1 MRPRY
6 LLFQK
11 AEAALIEEKAEKLFG
26 LTRLLDEYLVG
37 DFRSI
42 LQKAQPTPATKQEK
56 IRVLNQALGPF
67 TDMVAGAFPG
77 VGVGYYCRELQAIVT
92 YGPSSQ
98 FGSKVG
104 LDLGP
109 DHIGWQAMELGRE
122 VVGVGSMVRG
132 EIMNCV
138 RPLMRNGEAVGF
150 VWANETLADIYAQ
163 IQVGARK
170 VFFSQD
176 IQPILG
182 LTGLLLFAS
191 RSLLMPPGLPARVLT
206 SREARRARRGKRDL
220 SSILPYVHSINR
232 MHRYVMLFLNSLS
245 VGVLV
250 ANSRGQIIFV
260 SDGLLRIVE
269 RQREELVGMQCS
281 RFLDSIGLEPSK
293 VLGIGAEA
301 RNRFIKVP
309 LKLPSGTREILVIAT
324 TVGNEPSDYEG
335 TVLLLED
342 LESAAHEEER
352 MQRAE
357 KLAAVGELAAAIAHE
372 IRNPL
377 TIVAGSIQLIPQKLH
392 DKDFLINSTKI
403 LGEELARVNR
413 TVEALLNFARFS
425 RPRWTT
431 LDINQVTQRAVDVIR
446 AYARASAVTI
456 RESYWG
462 EQPLIIEG
470 DPEHLQQAFLNIML
484 NALQAMPSGGELR
497 VSTGQKVGSSY
508 VQVSFEDT
516 GVGIPEEEQAKIFD
530 MFYSTKKGGTGLGL
544 PLVQRIIDEH
554 KGFIELRS
562 RPGVGTCFT
571 VNLPVQQLFL
581 KLTEYQLRGEI

>member
-26 LTRLLDEYLVG
+26 LTRLLDKHLAE
-37 DFRSI
+37 DFDAI
-42 LQKAQPTPATKQEK
+42 LRKAQPRPATKQEK
-56 IRVLNQALGPF
+56 IRVLNEALGPF
-67 TDMVAGAFPG
+67 TDMVAEAFPG
-77 VGVGYYCRELQAIVT
+77 VGVGYYCKDLQAIVT

-109 DHIGWQAMELGRE
+109 GHIGWQAMELGRE

-138 RPLMRNGEAVGF
+138 RPLIRGGKAIGF

-191 RSLLMPPGLPARVLT
+191 RSLLMPPRLPARVLA
-206 SREARRARRGKRDL
+206 SREARRSRRRKQHFHTL
-220 SSILPYVHSINR
+220 LPYIHSINR

-250 ANSRGQIIFV
+250 ANARGKIIFA

-269 RQREELVGMQCS
+269 RQREDLLGMQCH
-281 RFLDSIGLEPSK
+281 RFLECIGLEPSS
-293 VLGIGAEA
+293 VLGTDVAAG
-301 RNRFIKVP
+301 NKFLKVP
-309 LKLPSGTREILVIAT
+309 LKLPSGTREILLIAAP
-324 TVGNEPSDYEG
+324 VGDEVSGHEG
-335 TVLLLED
+335 TVLLFED
-342 LESAAHEEER
+342 LESAALEEER
-352 MQRAE
+352 LQRAE

-392 DKDFLINSTKI
+392 DKEFLINSSRI

-425 RPRWTT
+425 KPRWAT
-431 LDINQVTQRAVDVIR
+431 LDINQVTERAVDVIR
-446 AYARASAVTI
+446 AYARASSVVI
-456 RESYWG
+456 RERYWS
-462 EQPLIIEG
+462 QPLIIEG

-497 VSTGQKVGSSY
+497 VTTEQKPGSSY
-508 VQVSFEDT
+508 VQVCFEDT
-516 GVGIPEEEQAKIFD
+516 GVGIPEEEQEKIFD

-562 RPGVGTCFT
+562 KPGVGTCFT